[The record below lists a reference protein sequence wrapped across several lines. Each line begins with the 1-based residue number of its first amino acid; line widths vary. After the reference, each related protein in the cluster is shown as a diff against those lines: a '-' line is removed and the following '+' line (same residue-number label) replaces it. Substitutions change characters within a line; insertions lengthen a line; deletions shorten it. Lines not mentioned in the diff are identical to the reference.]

1 MAVIALQQSRI
12 EATAI
17 AALIWYI
24 KKPAPVAALP
34 SEGRRRVQEPFFRVL
49 VTDAIGVTGESVA
62 HIDSYVEWNN
72 ELIRLV
78 SIEFS
83 ASSHFYG

>member
-34 SEGRRRVQEPFFRVL
+34 SEGRRRDQEPLL
-49 VTDAIGVTGESVA
+49 VCLLPMLL
-62 HIDSYVEWNN
+62 
-72 ELIRLV
+72 ELLLK
-78 SIEFS
+78 
-83 ASSHFYG
+83 A